1 MLSAASVRKPLLD
14 VVLNCSKS
22 SGYCSAAQP
31 TYSVRRV
38 ESESVPPLPQFLFC
52 VYSAPNSSHP
62 CELLLM
68 PGFFITMQSFLYL
81 AQLLSICFVAADLT
95 AL

>member
-38 ESESVPPLPQFLFC
+38 ESESVPPLPT
-52 VYSAPNSSHP
+52 SAVSLLCILSSK
-62 CELLLM
+62 
-68 PGFFITMQSFLYL
+68 
-81 AQLLSICFVAADLT
+81 FVTSL
-95 AL
+95 